1 MVEDSSSSGEEDTV
15 IKSSNVSAK
24 MTAYTGNKEMM
35 AEVASL
41 RKQMEDIQVEM
52 LDKHLA
58 AMNAIKEVKILG
70 FPDPDLL

>member
-41 RKQMEDIQVEM
+41 RKQMGGYTGG
-52 LDKHLA
+52 
-58 AMNAIKEVKILG
+58 NAR
-70 FPDPDLL
+70 